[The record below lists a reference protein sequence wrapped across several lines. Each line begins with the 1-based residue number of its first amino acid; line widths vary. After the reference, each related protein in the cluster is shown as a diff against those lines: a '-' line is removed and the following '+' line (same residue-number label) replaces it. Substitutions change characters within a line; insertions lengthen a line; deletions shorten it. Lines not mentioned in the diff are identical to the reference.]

1 MKGLLALTALFTG
14 LIAGLFFAY
23 SFSVVPGLGR
33 LSDEAYLRAMQSINR
48 AIQNPFFFTPFFAAL
63 LLLPLSAARAGD
75 AGKKRLLRAG
85 AVVYTGGV
93 MAVTIFGNVPLNNTV
108 EAMQLQNMS
117 LPELRAQR
125 LAFEDPWNR
134 LNLVRTLCA
143 SAAFTLVLLAC
154 LRQQVPARKS
164 L

>member
-75 AGKKRLLRAG
+75 AGKKRLLLAG

-93 MAVTIFGNVPLNNTV
+93 MASPYSGMYP
-108 EAMQLQNMS
+108 
-117 LPELRAQR
+117 
-125 LAFEDPWNR
+125 
-134 LNLVRTLCA
+134 
-143 SAAFTLVLLAC
+143 
-154 LRQQVPARKS
+154 
-164 L
+164 